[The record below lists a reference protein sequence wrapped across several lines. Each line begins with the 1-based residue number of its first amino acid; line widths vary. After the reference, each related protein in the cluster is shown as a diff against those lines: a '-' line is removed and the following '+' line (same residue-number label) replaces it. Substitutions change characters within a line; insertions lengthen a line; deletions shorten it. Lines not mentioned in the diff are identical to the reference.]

1 MTRTDLEAWL
11 VRRGYAPDRWGHY
24 QKDAYSHIDGQTR
37 RYRWRLSKTH
47 VPRGCA
53 LTRLVLARGRCLADG
68 VLSPSR
74 DPATGDF
81 RVRLHAPDGRDAD
94 LWLTRDEVVRLVGR
108 LDRLLAATAG
118 ETYPCPVGW

>member
-47 VPRGCA
+47 
-53 LTRLVLARGRCLADG
+53 ARREVQCHHADG
-68 VLSPSR
+68 SADWVRLGSAPYSALYLT
-74 DPATGDF
+74 ATGDQLQGL
-81 RVRLHAPDGRDAD
+81 RR
-94 LWLTRDEVVRLVGR
+94 
-108 LDRLLAATAG
+108 
-118 ETYPCPVGW
+118 